1 MHSTLSMFVQWSQS
15 KQNPTT
21 HPHRSILHVRPVS
34 HDGATDWTQA
44 LLHPLPDGRLCHC
57 GRGVY
62 GGRNGGWNA
71 LPLHPSPQK
80 KDWLGKGHMTIKII
94 LLILTLYILFWDSIQ
109 VMAASLCG
117 GIYSKLSTV
126 ITPGDNGVSLYGF
139 YLQTASSC
147 TVLTWTAQHMVQITA
162 AVTVQLNKK
171 STPCTPQGWAKIY
184 ARISSHPK
192 YLSKRHYRTICTT
205 VKKKVEKRC
214 QTWMYNSKG
223 ERGRETW

>member
-1 MHSTLSMFVQWSQS
+1 MPLWAGCLRWQEWWTECSTTPPEPSEKRLTWERPHDH
-15 KQNPTT
+15 QNNY
-21 HPHRSILHVRPVS
+21 SNS
-34 HDGATDWTQA
+34 H
-44 LLHPLPDGRLCHC
+44 
-57 GRGVY
+57 
-62 GGRNGGWNA
+62 
-71 LPLHPSPQK
+71 
-80 KDWLGKGHMTIKII
+80 II
-94 LLILTLYILFWDSIQ
+94 HLFWDSIQ

-126 ITPGDNGVSLYGF
+126 ITPGDNAVSLYGF

-214 QTWMYNSKG
+214 QTWMYNNSKG